1 MTFLAFILFG
11 HICIENPGDFDKC
24 WNIYNNPQ
32 IHYPNERTCMK
43 AANDY
48 LHGAQLY
55 YKRQELSVS
64 EIELYCIG
72 VNPVE
77 PI

>member
-1 MTFLAFILFG
+1 MSFLAFILFG
-11 HICIENPGDFDKC
+11 HICIETSGYFDKC
-24 WNIYNNPQ
+24 WNIYQQPQ
-32 IHYPNERTCMK
+32 VRYLSERTCMK

-48 LHGAQLY
+48 IQGAQLY

-72 VNPVE
+72 TDPLRAT
-77 PI
+77 

>member
-1 MTFLAFILFG
+1 MSFTAFILFG
-11 HICIENPGDFDKC
+11 HICLAVPEDFDKC
-24 WNIYNNPQ
+24 WNIYHTPQ

-43 AANDY
+43 AAKDY

-55 YKRQELSVS
+55 YKRQNRSVS

-72 VNPVE
+72 INPIE
-77 PI
+77 AL

>member
-24 WNIYNNPQ
+24 WNIYQKPL
-32 IHYPNERTCMK
+32 IHYSSERTCMK
-43 AANDY
+43 AASDY

-55 YKRQELSVS
+55 YKRQDRAVS

-72 VNPVE
+72 INPVG
-77 PI
+77 PV

>member
-1 MTFLAFILFG
+1 MTFLAFIMFG

-24 WNIYNNPQ
+24 WNIYHTPQ
-32 IHYPNERTCMK
+32 IRYSSEHTCMK
-43 AANDY
+43 AASDY

-55 YKRQELSVS
+55 YKRQNLAVS

-72 VNPVE
+72 INPIE
-77 PI
+77 AL

>member
-1 MTFLAFILFG
+1 MSFTAFILFG
-11 HICIENPGDFDKC
+11 HICLAIPDDFDKC
-24 WNIYNNPQ
+24 WNIYNKPQ
-32 IHYPNERTCMK
+32 IHYSSERICMK
-43 AANDY
+43 AANAY

-72 VNPVE
+72 VNP
-77 PI
+77 INQI

>member
-24 WNIYNNPQ
+24 WNIYHTPQ
-32 IHYPNERTCMK
+32 IHYSSERICMK

-55 YKRQELSVS
+55 YKRQERSVT

-72 VNPVE
+72 INPVE

>member
-1 MTFLAFILFG
+1 MSFTAFILFG
-11 HICIENPGDFDKC
+11 HICLAIPDDFDKC
-24 WNIYNNPQ
+24 WNIYNKPQ
-32 IHYPNERTCMK
+32 IHYSSERICMK

-64 EIELYCIG
+64 EIELNSIA
-72 VNPVE
+72 VNP
-77 PI
+77 INQI

>member
-24 WNIYNNPQ
+24 WNIYHTPQ
-32 IHYPNERTCMK
+32 IHYASERTCMK

-48 LHGAQLY
+48 LHGAKLY
-55 YKRQELSVS
+55 YKRQDRSVS

-72 VNPVE
+72 INPVE